1 MHGKAIQRAGRYSFV
16 SCSDETLESGSTDLT
31 HYDMVDLICG
41 ADAKTFSA
49 SMREALAS
57 YCRQGG
63 CLLVSGS
70 KWGTNLQKDDFGKNV
85 LKCTYGGRFSN
96 LSSAPVKGAGTSF
109 RIQGGANESIYA
121 VPSMECVMPVE
132 GAYSAF
138 AYTNGNYGS
147 GTVYRGE
154 DYRTLCW
161 DSLWNVWR
169 IQTFALTSCRLLYK
183 PCCPKNGGRASHK
196 KGM

>member
-1 MHGKAIQRAGRYSFV
+1 
-16 SCSDETLESGSTDLT
+16 
-31 HYDMVDLICG
+31 MVDLICG

-49 SMREALAS
+49 SMREALAG

-63 CLLVSGS
+63 RLLVSGS
-70 KWGTNLQKDDFGKNV
+70 KWGENLQKDDFGKNV

-154 DYRTLCW
+154 DYRTFVLGFPLECVENA
-161 DSLWNVWR
+161 DVRTYLM
-169 IQTFALTSCRLLYK
+169 QTIVQTLL
-183 PCCPKNGGRASHK
+183 SK
-196 KGM
+196 KRR

>member
-1 MHGKAIQRAGRYSFV
+1 M
-16 SCSDETLESGSTDLT
+16 
-31 HYDMVDLICG
+31 
-41 ADAKTFSA
+41 
-49 SMREALAS
+49 
-57 YCRQGG
+57 
-63 CLLVSGS
+63 
-70 KWGTNLQKDDFGKNV
+70 

-154 DYRTLCW
+154 DYRTFVLGFPLECVENT
-161 DSLWNVWR
+161 DVRTYLM
-169 IQTFALTSCRLLYK
+169 QTIVQTLL
-183 PCCPKNGGRASHK
+183 SK
-196 KGM
+196 KRR

>member
-1 MHGKAIQRAGRYSFV
+1 M
-16 SCSDETLESGSTDLT
+16 
-31 HYDMVDLICG
+31 
-41 ADAKTFSA
+41 
-49 SMREALAS
+49 
-57 YCRQGG
+57 
-63 CLLVSGS
+63 
-70 KWGTNLQKDDFGKNV
+70 QKDDFGKNV

-154 DYRTLCW
+154 DYRTFVLGFPLECVENT
-161 DSLWNVWR
+161 DVRTYLMQTIVQSL
-169 IQTFALTSCRLLYK
+169 LS
-183 PCCPKNGGRASHK
+183 K
-196 KGM
+196 KRR